1 MDRVWTL
8 VDDWHPRP
16 RSILLT
22 GESLLMAFKLDRDNG
37 VPLYVQLREQI
48 SELIESRLWREGF
61 KLPTERRLAEVLG
74 VSRNTVSLA
83 YNDLVDRG
91 LIESHQGRGTFVRG
105 DHSPVE
111 DSQGDKQLDLLVES
125 ILDQVV
131 NMGYDLSTIEGAFN
145 RSIEARRSI
154 LARVRIAFVECNRE
168 QLDYFSNSLRLGAG
182 IHVMPVLLSELLQG
196 QEDVMEC
203 VASADLVVTTF
214 FHLAEVRNALG
225 PDDEVLGIALDPEME
240 TMVRIAQLPRGSKV
254 GLICLS
260 ENFAHRVMK
269 SMWQSG
275 LDYYDVR
282 IEISPDTEA
291 VQYAVEQVDALIVS
305 PGRRREVTR
314 IAGPDKAIIEFIYKP
329 DAGSINALQSRL
341 LDRTR
346 KE

>member
-1 MDRVWTL
+1 
-8 VDDWHPRP
+8 
-16 RSILLT
+16 
-22 GESLLMAFKLDRDNG
+22 MAFKLDRDNG

-48 SELIESRLWREGF
+48 SELIESQLWRKGF

-91 LIESHQGRGTFVRG
+91 LVESHQGRGTFVRAAPG
-105 DHSPVE
+105 PCENEQMDR
-111 DSQGDKQLDLLVES
+111 QLDLLVES
-125 ILDQVV
+125 LLDQVV
-131 NMGYDLSTIEGAFN
+131 NSGYDLSAIERAFD

-182 IHVMPVLLSELLQG
+182 IHVMPILLSELLAG
-196 QEDVMEC
+196 QEDVMDSMT
-203 VASADLVVTTF
+203 SADLVVTTF
-214 FHLAEVRNALG
+214 FHLTEVCDALG
-225 PDDEVLGIALDPEME
+225 PNDEVLGIALDPEME
-240 TMVRIAQLPRGSKV
+240 TMVRIAQLPRGSSV

-260 ENFAHRVMK
+260 ETFAHRVMK

-282 IEISPDTEA
+282 VETSPDAEA
-291 VQYAVEQVDALIVS
+291 VRNVVEQVDALIVS

-314 IAGPDKAIIEFIYKP
+314 IAGPDRAVIEFIYKP